1 MFEGVPERLTA
12 AVRDARNDFKGDSI
26 YVMAAGLVMV
36 EYLRKQI
43 DDPDKPHDFLHNHKN
58 QDGGLDWKYTVRT
71 TSVGETLFLLRN
83 CVGFADICRRLK
95 ERDLRSA
102 FYEMFAARLF
112 HRAEYQ
118 IVVKPEVGKKGEDF
132 DFTAR
137 KNGEVINVEVTAL
150 TAPEF
155 SNVTVGNALRGKAS
169 QLPTTSPAIIVCAYP
184 EQWHDSK
191 IPPSV
196 LFQEAVVRFFR
207 SSRRVNAVVLVHEV
221 HQQAGLDDY
230 GGLFFG
236 KQVFFNP
243 SPRMTINSMQFLVS
257 DPPMSDL
264 TGTEILNQADMKRR
278 LGYFRDSEFY
288 RWVDFAIS
296 T

>member
-12 AVRDARNDFKGDSI
+12 AVRDARNDFKDDSI

-43 DDPDKPHDFLHNHKN
+43 DDPDKPHDFLQNRKN

-83 CVGFADICRRLK
+83 CVGFVDICRRLK

-112 HRAEYQ
+112 HRAGYQ
-118 IVVKPEVGKKGEDF
+118 IVAKPEVGKKGEDF

-150 TAPEF
+150 IAPKF

-184 EQWHDSK
+184 EQWHDPK

-257 DPPMSDL
+257 DPPMSDVS
-264 TGTEILNQADMKRR
+264 GTEILNQADMKRR
-278 LGYFRDSEFY
+278 VGYFRDSEFY